1 MHPAS
6 DSGPSHPGAST
17 GASTP
22 NPAPGPAGRTPVRTC
37 IYAHVHPHPGLPF
50 RPAQDCAL
58 APARL
63 LPHGLAA
70 PAQSSSG
77 GGARQCSSSTR
88 CKSQVQTGG
97 VGISTT
103 TSTTSASTPVIWIQ
117 YKWQH
122 QLSYGLSSHAV
133 FTNTG
138 SIIHWRAVDLSCV
151 PQEQPSSRQTSACP
165 VSVLTAQCGHN
176 DLVELLAVDLAIAIA
191 IDPSLADHLV
201 DLLSVGFSPRLLMMW
216 EARSMW
222 EAWSQRSYRCRPCR
236 GP

>member
-1 MHPAS
+1 MTPRQA
-6 DSGPSHPGAST
+6 PPCPRAAPGRWRA
-17 GASTP
+17 
-22 NPAPGPAGRTPVRTC
+22 PAPRPAAAPPAPLGPPECWCEHTKPRTRTRGPYAGTHLH
-37 IYAHVHPHPGLPF
+37 AHVHPHPGLPF

-63 LPHGLAA
+63 LPHWLAA
-70 PAQSSSG
+70 PAQSSSSS
-77 GGARQCSSSTR
+77 GARQCSSSTR

-151 PQEQPSSRQTSACP
+151 PQEQPSSRRTSACP
-165 VSVLTAQCGHN
+165 VSVLTAYIMILSNSSQ
-176 DLVELLAVDLAIAIA
+176 LIWRSPSPSTPASRIISSTYSLLA
-191 IDPSLADHLV
+191 SL
-201 DLLSVGFSPRLLMMW
+201 
-216 EARSMW
+216 
-222 EAWSQRSYRCRPCR
+222 R
-236 GP
+236 GCS